1 MVVQMHADV
10 TEARERLAEFSQRMI
25 Q

>member
-1 MVVQMHADV
+1 VVQMHADV